1 MNGYE
6 MTRDEYEELLAEWGE
21 KTTTV
26 RDRLAKRLEQARSL
40 GSLSMNFA
48 YDVVRADIDKNE
60 ARIKELERLIRLADI
75 TDVPKIDPDGIYEII
90 PVSERPYYWAYR
102 EMKMYYPHPKKL
114 KLIGLDEV
122 SFSSILHT
130 AIFHIDDESKPDI
143 LRIYWRDEKMI
154 KFMVLTNYTELK
166 EQYPEMLALLER
178 NGKAVYGYYAR
189 KREDLVRQHKKVVD
203 YEPFSPYR
211 KRDDDDE

>member
-1 MNGYE
+1 MNDFE

-26 RDRLAKRLEQARSL
+26 RERLAERLEQARSL
-40 GSLSMNFA
+40 GRLSMNFA

-102 EMKMYYPHPKKL
+102 EMKMYYPHPKRL
-114 KLIGLDEV
+114 KLIGLDTV
-122 SFSSILHT
+122 SFSSVLHKS
-130 AIFHIDDESKPDI
+130 IFHIDDRSKPDI
-143 LRIYWRDEKMI
+143 LRIYWRDDQRLNY
-154 KFMVLTNYTELK
+154 MVLTNYNEIK
-166 EQYPEMLALLER
+166 ENHPEMLGLLER
-178 NGKAVYGYYAR
+178 NGKAVYDYYIR
-189 KREDLVRQHKKVVD
+189 KREELVRQHKKVTD